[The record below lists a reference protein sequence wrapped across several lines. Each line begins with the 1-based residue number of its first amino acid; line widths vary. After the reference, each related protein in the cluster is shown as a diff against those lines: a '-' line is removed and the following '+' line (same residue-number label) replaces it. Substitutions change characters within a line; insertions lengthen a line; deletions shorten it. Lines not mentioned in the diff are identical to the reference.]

1 MIRTSITRALMASFA
16 IFAQFSKLW
25 KSATDVFVQN
35 KLTKEIFNSEI
46 LISIRLISNWTSCRI
61 IQGVIVVVISN
72 RNLKLLARLLTELYS
87 TLITSDVNSSRSA
100 KKCVLNVARKFRS
113 YSDRYSKLTKST
125 KVDLRLP
132 SSLMLQHVRAMN

>member
-1 MIRTSITRALMASFA
+1 MIRTSITRALMASSA

-25 KSATDVFVQN
+25 KSATDVFDQN
-35 KLTKEIFNSEI
+35 KFTKEIFNSEI

-72 RNLKLLARLLTELYS
+72 RNLKLLARLLPELYS

-100 KKCVLNVARKFRS
+100 KNCVLNVGRKFRS

-125 KVDLRLP
+125 KVDLHLP